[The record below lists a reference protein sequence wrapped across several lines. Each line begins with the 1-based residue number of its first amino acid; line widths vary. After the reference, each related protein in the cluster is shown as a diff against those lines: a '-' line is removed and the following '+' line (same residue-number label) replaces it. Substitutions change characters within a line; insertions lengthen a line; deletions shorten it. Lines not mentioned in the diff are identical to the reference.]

1 MQMRMGN
8 EFVPDLDPKKM
19 REAIE
24 DVFRNYRLYKY
35 LGFDERE
42 ASMTAAYEDRPSG
55 RTNVTS
61 DQTAN
66 IAIHNVDQQAYRRSY
81 CERVDLAVNGLPRLE
96 KFLIE
101 ERYLTEEAEY
111 ITDQAVYNHRFSP
124 PISETKYTKIRGK
137 AFLRLVLKFDDLKL
151 LRLADLAKEA
161 GNCEKG

>member
-1 MQMRMGN
+1 MQMKLGN

-24 DVFRNYRLYKY
+24 EVFRNYRLYKY
-35 LGFDERE
+35 LGFDSRE
-42 ASMTAAYEDRPSG
+42 ASVTASYEDRPGG

-61 DQTAN
+61 DQTAS

-81 CERVDLAVNGLPRLE
+81 CERVELAVKGLPRLE

-101 ERYLTEEAEY
+101 ERYTTSEAEY
-111 ITDQAVYNHRFSP
+111 VTDQNVYNHKFSP

-151 LRLADLAKEA
+151 LQLTELAKEA